1 MAAAGVYGGYFG
13 AAQGVLL
20 VAILGIGVADTL
32 QRHNATKNVLAGL
45 VNAVAAVIFIVV
57 AEVDWLV
64 AGLIAVGS
72 IVGGQLGATVGR
84 RLPPMVLRGV
94 IVVVGLTALVVFLTG

>member
-1 MAAAGVYGGYFG
+1 M
-13 AAQGVLL
+13 
-20 VAILGIGVADTL
+20 
-32 QRHNATKNVLAGL
+32 
-45 VNAVAAVIFIVV
+45 V

-64 AGLIAVGS
+64 KGLIAVGS
-72 IVGGQLGATVGR
+72 IIGGQLGATVGR

>member
-1 MAAAGVYGGYFG
+1 VALAGVYGGYFG

-20 VAILGIGVADTL
+20 VAILGIGVADSL
-32 QRHNATKNVLAGL
+32 QRHNATKNVLAGI

-57 AEVDWLV
+57 ADVDWAV
-64 AGLIAVGS
+64 AGLIAAGS

-84 RLPPMVLRGV
+84 RLPELVLRAV
-94 IVVVGLTALVVFLTG
+94 ICVVGITALVVFLTD